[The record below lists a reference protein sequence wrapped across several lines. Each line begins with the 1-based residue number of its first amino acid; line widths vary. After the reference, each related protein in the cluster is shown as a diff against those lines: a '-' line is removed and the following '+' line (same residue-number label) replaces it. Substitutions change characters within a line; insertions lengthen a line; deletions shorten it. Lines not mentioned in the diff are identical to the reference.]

1 MTTVQIDTGD
11 GMMNAYVAT
20 PPSGHGPGLVVIQE
34 IFGVN
39 QVMRDLSD
47 GYAAQGFVAICPDLF
62 WRLEPG
68 IDITDRTQAEWAK
81 AFQLFNAFDAEMGL
95 ADIAHTIGFIRHHAG
110 VNGKVG
116 AVGYCLGGKLAF
128 MTATGTNVDAS
139 VGYYG
144 IGLDELLGELPHLH
158 KPLMLHIAGK
168 DQFVKPEA
176 QAKIHAALGSN
187 RLTTVHDY
195 PDEDHAFARL
205 GGQHYRQE
213 SADLA
218 NRRTL
223 DFFRQHLA

>member
-1 MTTVQIDTGD
+1 MTTIQIDTGD

-20 PPSGHGPGLVVIQE
+20 PPTGHGPGLVVIQE

-39 QVMRDLSD
+39 QVMRDLTD

-81 AFQLFNAFDAEMGL
+81 AFQLFNDFDAEMGL
-95 ADIAHTIGFIRHHAG
+95 ADIAHTIGFIRHHRD

-139 VGYYG
+139 VSYYG
-144 IGLDELLGELPHLH
+144 VGLDELLDELPHLH

-168 DQFVKPEA
+168 DEFVKPAA
-176 QAKIHAALGSN
+176 QAKIHTALRGN
-187 RLTTVHDY
+187 RLTTAHDY
-195 PDEDHAFARL
+195 PDDDHAFARI

-218 NRRTL
+218 NSRTL
-223 DFFRQHLA
+223 DFFHQHLA